1 MVDGHRTHSTINSP
15 TNTSFTS
22 FRLPLQRLTS
32 AQRNHDRVSKRV
44 ALGNATSQTFL
55 SRQPPLALLQ
65 LHKPL
70 VPRQS
75 VEVGAI
81 LPTLN
86 LARHAD
92 DAKASSLSKQ
102 PSASNTS
109 AYSSRLTNSLKQP
122 TSPPRRVPTC
132 AALLALLVLP
142 HVRRR
147 IRAEKESL
155 AARTHRRQQRL
166 AMFLA
171 LQDRETVEVGL
182 QPAHE
187 ETCGRG
193 GEGAHCCGCR
203 AGAAG

>member
-142 HVRRR
+142 HVRPSPCRERVACSPNAPPPAAPGDAPRASGSGDSRSGASAHPRGDLRERR
-147 IRAEKESL
+147 
-155 AARTHRRQQRL
+155 
-166 AMFLA
+166 
-171 LQDRETVEVGL
+171 
-182 QPAHE
+182 
-187 ETCGRG
+187 RG
-193 GEGAHCCGCR
+193 GPLLR
-203 AGAAG
+203 L